1 MRNRWMMV
9 AVAGLLGL
17 GLMAGAGLAQESTE
31 STTKAKPKGPIRQR
45 QKNQQKR
52 IGEGIESGQITPRE
66 GAKLEKKEAEL
77 NREIRRDRKDGKGLT
92 PRERRKINKQQDKLS
107 REIYKEKHDEQKVP
121 PAKKQTK
128 PSDE

>member
-1 MRNRWMMV
+1 MRTRWMIV

-31 STTKAKPKGPIRQR
+31 SKESTTKPKPKGPIRQR

-107 REIYKEKHDEQKVP
+107 REIYKEKHDEQKR
-121 PAKKQTK
+121 Q
-128 PSDE
+128 